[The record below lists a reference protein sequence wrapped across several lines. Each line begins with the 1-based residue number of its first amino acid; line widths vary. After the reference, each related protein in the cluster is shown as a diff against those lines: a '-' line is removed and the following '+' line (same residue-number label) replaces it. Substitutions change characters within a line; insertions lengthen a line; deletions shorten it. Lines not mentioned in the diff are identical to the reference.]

1 MSTKSKF
8 KGIVVCTK
16 AQYEALTEKDTD
28 KVYFITDDDS
38 SVTVVQTTGT
48 STTAVISQD
57 GTTKAINSAKADCNS
72 YTDSKIAEAITT
84 ALNTAV

>member
-28 KVYFITDDDS
+28 KVYFITDDDLK
-38 SVTVVQTTGT
+38 VVQTTGT
-48 STTAVISQD
+48 STTDVMSQD
-57 GTTKAINSAKADCNS
+57 ATTKAINTAKTDCNS
-72 YTDSKIAEAITT
+72 YTDTKIAEAITT

>member
-16 AQYEALTEKDTD
+16 AQFEALTEKDAD
-28 KVYFITDDDS
+28 KVYFITDDDLK
-38 SVTVVQTTGT
+38 VVQTTGT
-48 STTAVISQD
+48 STTDVMSQD
-57 GTTKAINSAKADCNS
+57 GTTKAINTAKTACNS

>member
-28 KVYFITDDDS
+28 KVYFITDDDLN
-38 SVTVVQTTGT
+38 VVQATGT
-48 STTAVISQD
+48 STTDVMSQD
-57 GTTKAINSAKADCNS
+57 ATTKAINSALGSVETLLADIDTGS
-72 YTDSKIAEAITT
+72 G
-84 ALNTAV
+84 V

>member
-28 KVYFITDDDS
+28 KVYFITDDDLK
-38 SVTVVQTTGT
+38 VVQATGT
-48 STTAVISQD
+48 STTDVMSQD
-57 GTTKAINSAKADCNS
+57 STTKAINTAKTACNS

>member
-16 AQYEALTEKDTD
+16 EQFNALPQKDVD
-28 KVYFITDDDS
+28 KEYFITDDDLN
-38 SVTVVQTTGT
+38 VVQATGT
-48 STTAVISQD
+48 STTDVMSQD
-57 GTTKAINSAKADCNS
+57 ATTKAINTAKTACNS

>member
-28 KVYFITDDDS
+28 KVYFITDDDLN
-38 SVTVVQTTGT
+38 VVQTTGT
-48 STTAVISQD
+48 STTDVMSQD
-57 GTTKAINSAKADCNS
+57 GTTKAINTAKTACNS

>member
-28 KVYFITDDDS
+28 KVYFITDDDLN
-38 SVTVVQTTGT
+38 VVQATGT
-48 STTAVISQD
+48 STTDVMSQD
-57 GTTKAINSAKADCNS
+57 GTTKAINTAKTACNS

-84 ALNTAV
+84 TLNTPI